1 MQSETYGEQPDESQP
16 AWWPAEYSTEF
27 PHWHVWRG
35 VGGLLYGRRL
45 MSSPPRVVRAESV
58 EDLGDQI
65 RSSEADKEVG
75 VPFGLRHGSV

>member
-1 MQSETYGEQPDESQP
+1 M
-16 AWWPAEYSTEF
+16 
-27 PHWHVWRG
+27 
-35 VGGLLYGRRL
+35 LYGRRL